1 MGYGGMNGI
10 PMVATSPVRHHDS
23 PVMNP
28 VEIHSY
34 EPPWKALTD
43 FALHTDLDRLN
54 NGPPPPVGGQF
65 QHLVNQ
71 VCICTLDILFS
82 SNHNSHNSLSILCFW
97 ASDPLIDTF
106 YKYLSIKGSEARKQ
120 RPHKL
125 L

>member
-1 MGYGGMNGI
+1 MNGI

-54 NGPPPPVGGQF
+54 NGPPPVGGQF

-71 VCICTLDILFS
+71 VCKKPDLTDY
-82 SNHNSHNSLSILCFW
+82 SLWPPQPSCSRHL
-97 ASDPLIDTF
+97 APLI
-106 YKYLSIKGSEARKQ
+106 IKLVVVR
-120 RPHKL
+120 RVNRRRLML
-125 L
+125 LLWPDADQQSLLLLT